1 LKRCLVIIL
10 LTLST
15 ACAPEYSGKTQPPIV
30 DGTIDLSDWDF
41 EKDGIISLNTDVM
54 LSEVDGLKQMPCYG
68 VTREWGMAAEAV
80 GGVVVKPTRLALK
93 VSQVENR
100 SISFASS
107 AHQRSVKTRVLAT
120 NCTELFSG
128 DIGTPTYVE
137 YTVDSKV
144 TQDLG
149 DTPSVLYFYFDV
161 RSPWEGR
168 YFDFLIG
175 ESGQLQREASRLL
188 YSESVIVIFYM
199 ALAVFH
205 VILFMLNR
213 TNTAT
218 LAFASLCIIFS
229 IRSFI
234 SGPIDHLQPSELGSW
249 TLWVRQVEWATMP
262 LAVFGFYHYL
272 QLLLRIHVPKA
283 LAISITVACF
293 GLTVAPAFLNHVTL
307 WSALPIY
314 QAFALFLLCGML
326 VKIGFL
332 AVSGDRVAR
341 WVLLSAA
348 ICFVAAIHDVLVVN
362 GLMPQNFGIVPILPY
377 ALLLFVLIQGG
388 LLSAKN
394 AAAYRRAERL
404 GMHLKEEVKLQTI
417 ELQEQ
422 TDAAMRAKEE
432 ANSLRQSAEEDA
444 EKLRELD
451 QQKTAFFQNMSH
463 ELRTPLTLILGPL
476 EESTKRHTND
486 GDIAVATKNARRLL
500 RLVNQLLDFQKLEAG
515 KKDLNLAPL
524 NLNRFTHV
532 LGDYFASACSSK
544 AIEFNVTRDGRKLI
558 RDEVFAIQSEPDA
571 LEKVAFNFLSN
582 ALKYTPQGG
591 TIELG
596 LQSQPENRVRLFVK
610 DSGPGISE
618 EGQTKLFQVFSQVE
632 ESTTR
637 EYEGTGL
644 GLALVKSL
652 VEEMGG
658 TVGVESEV
666 GQGSTFFAEFPVI
679 EADAIEQ
686 EDFKARAWLLADGGE
701 TGVETEVEEEG
712 DVGLESE
719 GKGQLVLVVDDLED
733 MRNLIGNALKKRGY
747 RVLKAANGEQGY
759 EVICDRRPDLVISD
773 WMMPKLS
780 GPDMLKQ
787 VRANNDISTTPF
799 ILLTAKSDEESKLIG
814 TEIGA
819 DVFLGKPF
827 NDQELGSAVRNLLGL
842 KSREKEVQKL
852 NDYITESVL
861 KRYLPPALIGD
872 ILSGELSMDKPA
884 ELRDITVL
892 FSDLKGFTKTSEDL
906 GPEGISAFLNEYLT
920 VMNEVIF
927 EHGGTIDKF
936 IGDAIMVLFGAPQ
949 DMDPEE
955 QVKRAT
961 DCAKAM
967 QRAMEGITRMWKAD
981 GAGDLQMRIGIHHG
995 SAVVG
1000 NFGSTQ
1006 RSDYTAI
1013 GPCVN
1018 MAARIE
1024 SASEPGE
1031 VFVSDATAKLM
1042 GEEATAEVGAFELKG
1057 IEGKATL
1064 YRVV

>member
-1 LKRCLVIIL
+1 MKSDAKKHHKEKYKTFRDIFVSRAFGMIMLLVANGL
-10 LTLST
+10 AMRDVS
-15 ACAPEYSGKTQPPIV
+15 APTH
-30 DGTIDLSDWDF
+30 
-41 EKDGIISLNTDVM
+41 M
-54 LSEVDGLKQMPCYG
+54 
-68 VTREWGMAAEAV
+68 
-80 GGVVVKPTRLALK
+80 
-93 VSQVENR
+93 
-100 SISFASS
+100 
-107 AHQRSVKTRVLAT
+107 
-120 NCTELFSG
+120 
-128 DIGTPTYVE
+128 
-137 YTVDSKV
+137 
-144 TQDLG
+144 
-149 DTPSVLYFYFDV
+149 
-161 RSPWEGR
+161 
-168 YFDFLIG
+168 
-175 ESGQLQREASRLL
+175 
-188 YSESVIVIFYM
+188 
-199 ALAVFH
+199 
-205 VILFMLNR
+205 
-213 TNTAT
+213 
-218 LAFASLCIIFS
+218 
-229 IRSFI
+229 
-234 SGPIDHLQPSELGSW
+234 
-249 TLWVRQVEWATMP
+249 WATMLVHTFVVPYLTFFVGRKLEEP
-262 LAVFGFYHYL
+262 LKLEQIVMPCEMVLVGYYL
-272 QLLLRIHVPKA
+272 VSLK
-283 LAISITVACF
+283 
-293 GLTVAPAFLNHVTL
+293 
-307 WSALPIY
+307 
-314 QAFALFLLCGML
+314 FALWPSFATL
-326 VKIGFL
+326 IGFL
-332 AVSGDRVAR
+332 VNQILIHGPRSAGRGLLLTALGIGISAVGQDF
-341 WVLLSAA
+341 LLQTEVS
-348 ICFVAAIHDVLVVN
+348 VAASLSSMAFLVVY
-362 GLMPQNFGIVPILPY
+362 FGTIASFTRQTMSASVKAKKEIAHQK
-377 ALLLFVLIQGG
+377 ALVDEKSG
-388 LLSAKN
+388 
-394 AAAYRRAERL
+394 
-404 GMHLKEEVKLQTI
+404 
-417 ELQEQ
+417 ELQ
-422 TDAAMRAKEE
+422 RAHHLAIKQNEE
-432 ANSLRQSAEEDA
+432 LQI
-444 EKLRELD
+444 LD
-451 QQKTAFFQNMSH
+451 EQKTMFFQNVSH

-486 GDIAVATKNARRLL
+486 GDIVVATKNARRLL

-515 KKDLNLAPL
+515 KKELSLAPL

-544 AIEFNVTRDGRKLI
+544 DIAFTVTREGQELI
-558 RDEVFAIQSEPDA
+558 RDEVLFIQSEPDA

-582 ALKYTPQGG
+582 ALKYTPRGG
-591 TIELG
+591 TVELG
-596 LQSQPENRVRLFVK
+596 LQSQPDNSVRLFVR
-610 DSGPGISE
+610 DSGPGISQ

-658 TVGVESEV
+658 RVGVESEV
-666 GQGSTFFAEFPVI
+666 GQGSTFFAEFPMI
-679 EADAIEQ
+679 EAVTQKPLKPLLLVEDDEATLRMYERGLKKVESLTGFDQAADYGSAMKLLEENRYKLVVSDGNIPGGDGAELLARVRETSPDTKLVLLTGEDNQARFQDALNNARIDQILLKPVDLQ
-686 EDFKARAWLLADGGE
+686 ELRETLSHLVDSYSGAAEESGDFQARAWLLADGGE

-712 DVGLESE
+712 DGALESE
-719 GKGQLVLVVDDLED
+719 GKGQLVLVVDDLDD

-759 EVICDRRPDLVISD
+759 EVICDRKPDLVISD

-787 VRANNDISTTPF
+787 VRANTDVATTPF

-949 DMDPEE
+949 DMSPEE

-961 DCAKAM
+961 YCAKVM
-967 QRAMEGITRMWKAD
+967 QERMCELAHQWRND
-981 GAGDLQMRIGIHHG
+981 GAGHLQMRIGIHHG

-1024 SASEPGE
+1024 SASEAGE
-1031 VFVSDATAKLM
+1031 VFVSEATARLM
-1042 GEEATAEVGAFELKG
+1042 GEGTTAEVGAFELKG